1 MNIYGRPLIKR
12 RDFLKSLVA
21 LTASYPFLRR
31 FNPLFAQSRA
41 IQQFFIP
48 PTTLHVTE
56 NSAMIYFR
64 LSAYTDEAEVI
75 ISQSG
80 IEVQRID
87 INATRQLRQLIPIE
101 NLDKSTS
108 YQAEILVGGQSPS
121 LLGQE
126 EAWGPISFRTQPYEW
141 PIRFA
146 ALGDSGFGDAVT
158 LQLAEH
164 IAQAGIDFFI
174 HLGDVVYNSDENDN
188 DLWLNWALKY
198 YGPFREVLRQVPH
211 YVAVG
216 NHDRE
221 GTTLLDGQSFIY
233 WAFPPYN
240 PDEAF
245 EGRRQW
251 SSFVVNDVQ
260 FLSLDSQ
267 VFYTDPGRVEQNQW
281 LDERLADTNF
291 RATIPFFHIP
301 LWTSSS
307 VHRDDGLPV
316 EGDWYRRFT
325 NAADQIG
332 VVIAAHAH
340 LYERLVL
347 DGVHYVTSGGGS
359 QSIYAIGEKVAW
371 SQKALSLAHYL
382 LVEIHPDKIVVMAH
396 DVNNTLIDEAE
407 WEI

>member
-1 MNIYGRPLIKR
+1 MKR
-12 RDFLKSLVA
+12 RDFLKLLAA

-48 PTTLHVTE
+48 PTTLHVTD

-87 INATRQLRQLIPIE
+87 INATQQLRQLVTIE

-164 IAQAGIDFFI
+164 IAQAEIDFFI
-174 HLGDVVYNSDENDN
+174 HLGDVVYHSYEYEN

-198 YGPFREVLRQVPH
+198 YGPFREVLRQIPH

-240 PDEAF
+240 LDEAF
-245 EGRRQW
+245 EERRQW

-260 FLSLDSQ
+260 FLSLNSQ

-291 RATIPFFHIP
+291 RTTLPFFHIP

-340 LYERLVL
+340 LYERLFL

-359 QSIYAIGEKVAW
+359 QVVYPIEEQLAW
-371 SQKALSLAHYL
+371 SQKAISLSHYL
-382 LVEIHPDKIVVMAH
+382 LVEIYEDKIKLSAR
-396 DVNNTLIDEAE
+396 DVNNTLIDKAE